1 MRRGSVTKRGKS
13 SWRIKFE
20 TGTNA
25 AGERITQYQTVH
37 GTRRDAETV
46 LAKRLTELAEGG
58 FVRPTTET
66 VGSYADHWI
75 TNIAPA
81 ARSRQTVVQ
90 YRTLVNAHIIPG
102 LGSIALQKLDGS
114 TIDRFYQSRREM
126 GLAPLTILHIH
137 AVLKQILTSAV
148 RAKKLTR
155 SPITDIETKPKPT
168 RRDKMLDEPE
178 LAALLD
184 ALKSHWIYGPTLLS
198 ASTGLRR
205 SEVCGLRWQDV
216 DLKKGTLQVVQ
227 AAKVISGKLHIEIP
241 KTARSARTIKMP
253 LALASELER
262 HRREQLEQRLKLG
275 LGGRPAYVFTSPVGE
290 VLNPKSL
297 TEVFAN
303 KVAEAGLKPI
313 HFHGL
318 RHTHIT
324 LLLKSGVP
332 VHVVSARAGH
342 AKPSI
347 TLDTYSHL
355 LGGEDNDAA
364 KQAEEILRR
373 VLK

>member
-1 MRRGSVTKRGKS
+1 MV
-13 SWRIKFE
+13 
-20 TGTNA
+20 
-25 AGERITQYQTVH
+25 
-37 GTRRDAETV
+37 
-46 LAKRLTELAEGG
+46 
-58 FVRPTTET
+58 
-66 VGSYADHWI
+66 
-75 TNIAPA
+75 
-81 ARSRQTVVQ
+81 
-90 YRTLVNAHIIPG
+90 
-102 LGSIALQKLDGS
+102 
-114 TIDRFYQSRREM
+114 
-126 GLAPLTILHIH
+126 
-137 AVLKQILTSAV
+137 
-148 RAKKLTR
+148 LTR

-168 RRDKMLDEPE
+168 RRDKIEVLDEVE
-178 LAALLD
+178 LAAFLD
-184 ALKSHWIYGPTLLS
+184 ALKGHWIYEPTLLS

-227 AAKVISGKLHIEIP
+227 AVKVISGKLHIETP
-241 KTARSARTIKMP
+241 KTARSARTVKLP
-253 LALASELER
+253 PASVSELER

-275 LGGRPAYVFTSPVGE
+275 LGGRPEYVFTSPLGE

-303 KVAEAGLKPI
+303 KVAEASLKPI

-364 KQAEEILRR
+364 RQAEEILRR